1 MFKYSKKRWS
11 VYPAIGILL
20 LLCGNCILIAIRKEN
35 LEFISGMVLTVSMFG
50 IPILFFIGFESN
62 ILKGRFTA
70 INTIHWFLGFLIV
83 IGVPTV
89 FVGLNNTLFKID
101 IYGLFALFTLIIWVP
116 TLSYFV
122 IKFFQLFY
130 KRFQDF
136 NQPGYYLFLGI
147 VPILCWFI
155 GISIFCS
162 GRKVLGILVLLNLF
176 LWIPYILFFRGD
188 SETNYFGMH
197 PKYKRQFNN
206 DKKKIVLDK
215 FLTPVEKKEM
225 LGLLIKSYS
234 EMEENMLKTFTDSEL
249 QRMIDK
255 EQSKFDRSLTKSIT
269 QNKEIPDYQD
279 RIKQYYT
286 EKIDKK
292 VNRFY
297 SYSTWQ

>member
-1 MFKYSKKRWS
+1 
-11 VYPAIGILL
+11 
-20 LLCGNCILIAIRKEN
+20 
-35 LEFISGMVLTVSMFG
+35 
-50 IPILFFIGFESN
+50 
-62 ILKGRFTA
+62 
-70 INTIHWFLGFLIV
+70 
-83 IGVPTV
+83 
-89 FVGLNNTLFKID
+89 
-101 IYGLFALFTLIIWVP
+101 
-116 TLSYFV
+116 
-122 IKFFQLFY
+122 
-130 KRFQDF
+130 
-136 NQPGYYLFLGI
+136 
-147 VPILCWFI
+147 
-155 GISIFCS
+155 
-162 GRKVLGILVLLNLF
+162 
-176 LWIPYILFFRGD
+176 
-188 SETNYFGMH
+188 MH